1 MKLISIAFLASLLA
15 SCTVISG
22 NKQTG
27 TYTMA
32 SLGGNLDGYA
42 QTSEG
47 AAVQRID
54 NAESFR
60 KATNIAHSI
69 IWAKALGAITDS
81 ISGALK
87 STNASD
93 NATQLGIQKSADAV
107 KIKQIE
113 AEAATEA
120 LQTIPPAAP

>member
-1 MKLISIAFLASLLA
+1 MKNLLLA
-15 SCTVISG
+15 LMPLLATSCTVMTG

-27 TYTMA
+27 TYTYA
-32 SLGGNLDGYA
+32 SLGGNVQGYA

-47 AAVQRID
+47 ATAQAID

-69 IWAKALGAITDS
+69 IWAKAFGSVADS
-81 ISGALK
+81 ISGALTK
-87 STNASD
+87 TNASD

-107 KIKQIE
+107 KIKGIE

-120 LQTIPPAAP
+120 LKLTPAQ

>member
-1 MKLISIAFLASLLA
+1 M
-15 SCTVISG
+15 TG

-27 TYTMA
+27 TYTYA
-32 SLGGNLDGYA
+32 SLGGNIQGYA

-47 AAVQRID
+47 AAAQVID

-60 KATNIAHSI
+60 KATNIAHSV
-69 IWAKALGAITDS
+69 IWAKAVGSITDS
-81 ISGALK
+81 ISGALTK
-87 STNASD
+87 TNASD

-107 KIKQIE
+107 KIKGIE

-120 LQTIPPAAP
+120 LKLTPAQ